1 MMEIASQQQGSC
13 NFGQRSAGRVAC
25 TLILALAVGIAL
37 SVTPTTALERSS
49 DGRFWSV
56 ICTSDGIFYVDLATG
71 EKRKSDRPANQDPN
85 QSCHSANGRRAK
97 IQERK
102 TG

>member
-1 MMEIASQQQGSC
+1 
-13 NFGQRSAGRVAC
+13 
-25 TLILALAVGIAL
+25 
-37 SVTPTTALERSS
+37 
-49 DGRFWSV
+49 V

>member
-13 NFGQRSAGRVAC
+13 NLGQRSAGRIAC

-37 SVTPTTALERSS
+37 SATPTIALERSP

-56 ICTSDGIFYVDLATG
+56 ICTSEGIFHVDLTTG
-71 EKRKSDRPANQDPN
+71 ERRKSDRPSNQEQN